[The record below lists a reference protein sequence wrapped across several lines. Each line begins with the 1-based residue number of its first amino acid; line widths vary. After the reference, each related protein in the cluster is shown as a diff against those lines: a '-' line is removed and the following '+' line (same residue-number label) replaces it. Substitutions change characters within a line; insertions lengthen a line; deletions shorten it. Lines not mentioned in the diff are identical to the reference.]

1 MQLRPRGANE
11 MKRARSVIPVAFMG
25 IANLPF
31 GLYGAV
37 VLITVPQLLASRRVA
52 QPIIASITAAAMIP
66 TFCGFLL
73 APMLDVRFSR
83 RLYAIAFG
91 LLTSV
96 AAWMGLTSIAELG
109 TLTVCLVVGFVFAN
123 LFYNALGGW
132 LGDVVPKGDEGRLGA
147 SFTIGNVFGFGVGAI
162 LFISVLRMLPG
173 SWGPTVVAA
182 SIALPVLLLGV
193 VPSSAAE
200 RRSAHESY
208 ATLARDLRHLLRS
221 KTVLRTLLLF
231 CLPASSFALTN
242 SLGGL
247 GNDFGASEQFVALI
261 AGFGVTAA
269 AVLASLLIPSIVK
282 RFPPLMLYLA
292 IGSTG
297 ARFTLCLIAL
307 PRVPATFALALVG
320 QNIFQAAAFVVEN
333 TIIFRTIGDDN
344 PLAATQFGLLS
355 ATTAFPITYM
365 QAVDGQ
371 GYRIAGLTGGLLT
384 DALLSLAACAV
395 LLPLVARWLRRDE
408 RAALEL
414 QLAV

>member
-1 MQLRPRGANE
+1 
-11 MKRARSVIPVAFMG
+11 MKRAGPIFPIAFMG

-37 VLITVPQLLASRRVA
+37 VLITVPQLLASRQVP
-52 QPIIASITAAAMIP
+52 QPVIASITAAAMIP

-83 RLYAIAFG
+83 RWYALVFG

-96 AAWMGLTSIAELG
+96 AAWLGLVSIAEPA
-109 TLTVCLVVGFVFAN
+109 TLAVYLVIGFLFAN

-132 LGDVVPKGDEGRLGA
+132 LGDVVPEGDEGRLGA
-147 SFTIGNVFGFGVGAI
+147 SFTIGNIVGFGVGAI
-162 LFISVLRMLPG
+162 LFISVLRALPG
-173 SWGPTVVAA
+173 RWGPTAVAM
-182 SIALPVLLLGV
+182 SIALPLLLLAL
-193 VPSSAAE
+193 VPASVTE

-208 ATLARDLRHLLRS
+208 ATLARDLRQLLRS

-247 GNDFGASEQFVALI
+247 GNDFRASEQFVALI

-269 AVLASLLIPSIVK
+269 AVLASVIVPVIVK
-282 RFPPLMLYLA
+282 RVAPLVLYLA

-297 ARFTLCLIAL
+297 ALFTLSLLAL
-307 PRVPATFALALVG
+307 PRIPETFALALVG

-333 TIIFRTIGDDN
+333 TIIFRTIGEDN

-355 ATTAFPITYM
+355 AATAFPITYM
-365 QAVDGQ
+365 QAIDGQ
-371 GYRIAGLTGGLLT
+371 GYRIGGLTGGLMT
-384 DALLSLAACAV
+384 DALLSLIACAV
-395 LLPLVARWLRRDE
+395 LLPLVARWLRHDR
-408 RAALEL
+408 RAALKP

>member
-1 MQLRPRGANE
+1 
-11 MKRARSVIPVAFMG
+11 MKRARSIFPIAFMG

-37 VLITVPQLLASRRVA
+37 VLITVPQLLASRHIP
-52 QPIIASITAAAMIP
+52 QPLIASITATAMIP

-83 RLYAIAFG
+83 RLYALAFG
-91 LLTSV
+91 LLTSI
-96 AAWMGLTSIAELG
+96 AAWLSLTNIAEPG
-109 TLTVCLVVGFVFAN
+109 TLTVCLVVGFIFAN

-147 SFTIGNVFGFGVGAI
+147 SFTIGNIVGFGVGAI
-162 LFISVLRMLPG
+162 LFISVLRGLPG
-173 SWGPTVVAA
+173 RWGTIAVAA
-182 SIALPVLLLGV
+182 SIALPLLLLALFP
-193 VPSSAAE
+193 PSVTE
-200 RRSAHESY
+200 KRSAHESY
-208 ATLARDLRHLLRS
+208 ATLARDLRQLLRS

-247 GNDFGASEQFVALI
+247 GNDFKASERFVALI

-269 AVLASLLIPSIVK
+269 AVLASMFVPAIVK
-282 RFPPLMLYLA
+282 RVPPLALYLA

-297 ARFTLCLIAL
+297 ALFTLSLIAL

-355 ATTAFPITYM
+355 AATAFPITYM

-384 DALLSLAACAV
+384 DALLSLVACAV
-395 LLPLVARWLRRDE
+395 LLPLVARWLRRDQ
-408 RAALEL
+408 RTALKP

>member
-1 MQLRPRGANE
+1 
-11 MKRARSVIPVAFMG
+11 MKRARSIFPISFLG

-37 VLITVPQLLASRRVA
+37 VLITVPQLLASRHVA
-52 QPIIASITAAAMIP
+52 QPVIASITAAAMIP

-83 RLYAIAFG
+83 RWYALVFG
-91 LLTSV
+91 LFTSN
-96 AAWMGLTSIAELG
+96 AAWLGLTSIAHPA
-109 TLTVCLVVGFVFAN
+109 TLTVYLVIGFVFAN

-147 SFTIGNVFGFGVGAI
+147 SFTIGNVVGFGVGAI
-162 LFISVLRMLPG
+162 LFISVLRALP
-173 SWGPTVVAA
+173 SWWGPGAVAA
-182 SIALPVLLLGV
+182 SIALPLLLLAL
-193 VPSSAAE
+193 VPSSATE

-208 ATLARDLRHLLRS
+208 ATLARDLSQLARN

-247 GNDFGASEQFVALI
+247 GNDFKASEQFVALI
-261 AGFGVTAA
+261 AGLGVTVA
-269 AVLASLLIPSIVK
+269 AVLASLTVPAFVK
-282 RFPPLMLYLA
+282 RFPPLLLYLA
-292 IGSTG
+292 IGSSG
-297 ARFTLCLIAL
+297 ALFTLSLLGL
-307 PRVPATFALALVG
+307 PRIPATFALALIG

-333 TIIFRTIGDDN
+333 TIIFRTIGEDN

-355 ATTAFPITYM
+355 SATAFPITYM

-371 GYRIAGLTGGLLT
+371 GYRLAGLTGGLMT
-384 DALLSLAACAV
+384 DALLSLTACAV
-395 LLPLVARWLRRDE
+395 LLPLVARWLRHE
-408 RAALEL
+408 QQPALAP
-414 QLAV
+414 QLT